1 MRRPPMKPSSIVSF
15 SELADRRGDWTR
27 LAESSRNVFATWEWA
42 ATWWE
47 HYGGDATPAFRACLR
62 PDGEAFAILP
72 LYLARRGPVRLMRF
86 IGHGPGDVLGPVC
99 AVDDEPAAGQAL
111 HAVLTRRPRRRLVFL
126 AERLPPGAVGQAIGG
141 TVIQR
146 ESNPYLEIAGASW
159 DEFLAGRSRN
169 LRQQVRRRAR
179 KLEAEHAVQFRLCDE
194 TERLDEDF
202 DTLARLHAARWGHAG
217 AFAGAR
223 ARFHRDFARRALD
236 AGWLRLWVMEADD
249 RPVAAWYGFRFAG
262 VESFYQSGRDPAW
275 ERLNVGFVLLAH
287 TIRAAFDDGM
297 ERYSFLRGDEPY
309 KDRFSSSDRGLETRA
324 VANGPPGAA
333 LVRAGVSIIRRAPAV
348 RGRLVRALR

>member
-1 MRRPPMKPSSIVSF
+1 MKPWSIVPF
-15 SELADRRGDWTR
+15 SDLADRREDWTR
-27 LAESSRNVFATWEWA
+27 LAQSSRNIFASWEWA
-42 ATWWE
+42 TTWWK
-47 HYGGDATPAFRACLR
+47 HHATDGTPAFRACLR

-72 LYLARRGPVRLMRF
+72 LYLARRGRLRVLRF

-99 AVDDEPAAGQAL
+99 AIEDESAAGAAL
-111 HAVLTRRPRRRLVFL
+111 RAVLAQQPRRRLVFL
-126 AERLPPGAVGQAIGG
+126 AERLPPGSVGQAIGG

-159 DEFLAGRSRN
+159 DEFLASRSRN
-169 LRQQVRRRAR
+169 LRQQVGRRAR
-179 KLEAEHAVQFRLCDE
+179 KLEKEHAVRFRLCDE
-194 TERLDEDF
+194 PERLDEDF
-202 DTLARLHAARWGHAG
+202 DTLMRLHAARWGHAG

-223 ARFHRDFARRALD
+223 GRFHRDFAWRALE

-275 ERLNVGFVLLAH
+275 ERLNVGFVLLTH

-309 KDRFSSSDRGLETRA
+309 KDRFSSGDRGLETRA
-324 VANGPPGAA
+324 VANGPPSAA
-333 LVRAGVSIIRRAPAV
+333 LVRGGVSITRRFPAV
-348 RGRLVRALR
+348 RRHLVRTLR